1 MSLID
6 DRCPVCGS
14 KGFISHDIVDGFD
27 FGWSV
32 GCPRACIAD
41 GVHGFDTAES
51 FERARLVF
59 FTSTTKIRH
68 LKFGGGDATMR
79 LIDADRRRGRMV

>member
-1 MSLID
+1 MRLID

-51 FERARLVF
+51 FKAARLVF
-59 FTSTTKIRH
+59 FYINSKDRAIE
-68 LKFGGGDATMR
+68 
-79 LIDADRRRGRMV
+79 IWRRRCNYEAG

>member
-1 MSLID
+1 MRLID

-14 KGFISHDIVDGFD
+14 KGFISHDIIDGRD

-41 GVHGFDTAES
+41 GVHGFDTKES
-51 FERARLVF
+51 FEAARLVF
-59 FTSTTKIRH
+59 FHIASK
-68 LKFGGGDATMR
+68 
-79 LIDADRRRGRMV
+79 DRAIEIWRRV